1 MAKVPFRFSFFQKCW
16 DIFSFYFSSWFF
28 VGGFFFRWQ
37 FDKNA
42 SEKRIA
48 VSSFAV
54 LQCEIPINWAD
65 ELVCIGFLF
74 FSHRC
79 SFLSFSFCQRFKML
93 SIRILF
99 SSLLVRSCTLFAR
112 SLSLFHFVAGF
123 VANIHGIA
131 RLFARYT
138 HIYVYNFPHRF
149 FNRCMDNGLLDG
161 YFMQTRA
168 LYHWN

>member
-1 MAKVPFRFSFFQKCW
+1 MLTHIADILREKKYQEYHEIEMAKVPFRFSFFFFFQKCF
-16 DIFSFYFSSWFF
+16 FSFYFSSWFF

-79 SFLSFSFCQRFKML
+79 C
-93 SIRILF
+93 I
-99 SSLLVRSCTLFAR
+99 TLAF
-112 SLSLFHFVAGF
+112 FHFHFASNSKCSQSAF
-123 VANIHGIA
+123 YS
-131 RLFARYT
+131 RLFLCVRAHYSL
-138 HIYVYNFPHRF
+138 VLCLF
-149 FNRCMDNGLLDG
+149 FILSPVL
-161 YFMQTRA
+161 
-168 LYHWN
+168 